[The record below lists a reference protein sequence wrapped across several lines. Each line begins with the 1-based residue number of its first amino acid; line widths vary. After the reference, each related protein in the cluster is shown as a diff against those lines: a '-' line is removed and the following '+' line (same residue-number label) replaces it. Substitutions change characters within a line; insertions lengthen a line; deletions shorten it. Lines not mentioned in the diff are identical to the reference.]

1 MTGSTSADDAR
12 RGDRPDHPAQYYSS
26 NEDAVAALKAG
37 QIDAIVLD
45 TPTAYVATV
54 VPYIENSFVVGQ
66 LPAAGS
72 RSVGPAAGE
81 GLPPDGARQ
90 RGRRHASRRTARS
103 PRSRRSGWRAD
114 GRHPAAE
121 VTRSGNVVP

>member
-1 MTGSTSADDAR
+1 MTGSTSAATLEEAIA
-12 RGDRPDHPAQYYSS
+12 PTTAQQYYSS

-54 VPYIENSFVVGQ
+54 APTSRTRSSSAAARRRHARPVG
-66 LPAAGS
+66 LCWRRTPAHGS
-72 RSVGPAAGE
+72 
-81 GLPPDGARQ
+81 RQ
-90 RGRRHASRRTARS
+90 RGRRRAARRTARS